1 MVGSKSKRKENR
13 MEINR
18 NIPEILRKY
27 KKIAVV
33 GVSDKPYRDSHRVA
47 RFMLDHGY
55 QVFPVNPTL
64 KEVLG
69 LKCYP
74 SVLDIPEEIELVDIF
89 RRPEFVGPIVDQAIE
104 KGAKAVWMQLGVVNE
119 EAAQKALAAGLE
131 VVMDHCW
138 KIEYLNHFGE

>member
-1 MVGSKSKRKENR
+1 

-104 KGAKAVWMQLGVVNE
+104 KGARAVWMQLGVVNE

>member
-1 MVGSKSKRKENR
+1 

-47 RFMLDHGY
+47 RFMLAQGY

-119 EAAQKALAAGLE
+119 EAARKALEAGLE

-138 KIEYLNHFGE
+138 KIEYLNYFG